1 MIGLRR
7 TVLTL
12 SSLALVAAALS
23 PVRCAEALDVVYAKA
38 SPDIRRVGR
47 VLVEAQ
53 DGGLLF
59 QDRTGA
65 IVTYQPDEIERRET
79 TPDPFEPLDADTIGQ
94 ALVEEFGP
102 AFRIHKTEHYV
113 VVYDTHPVYARWT
126 AGTLEKLH
134 GAFYAFWERE
144 KVELSPPE
152 FPLPVLL
159 FRDKPSYIEGTRA
172 ELGEDAGK
180 LVSFYSLKTNRVY
193 AYDVTETSARAGLQ
207 FDLRLLRQP
216 AMLSNVTN
224 IVHES
229 THQVAFNSG
238 LQHRFA
244 GHPLWW
250 SEGLAT
256 YFEAPDFSGGR
267 GWRTVGAPNV
277 PRLVE
282 FRKALPR
289 LRAGTLAEMLK
300 SDASF
305 RDPVVAAEMYAQA
318 WTFIYWAFKNRSA
331 EMTAF
336 AKAQQELPALSDP
349 SPEDRIAAFEQ
360 AFGKTVSEVE
370 QAFLS
375 DADRIR

>member
-1 MIGLRR
+1 MKLRCPH
-7 TVLTL
+7 L
-12 SSLALVAAALS
+12 SIALVALFAAALS
-23 PVRCAEALDVVYAKA
+23 PVCPAQALDVVFAKA
-38 SPDIRRVGR
+38 SPDVRRVGR

-65 IVTYQPDEIERRET
+65 IVAYQPDEIDRRET
-79 TPDPFEPLDADTIGQ
+79 TPDPFEPLGADTIGQ

-113 VVYDTHPVYARWT
+113 VVYDTHPVYARWA
-126 AGTLEKLH
+126 AGMLEKLH
-134 GAFYAFWERE
+134 GAFYAFWDRE
-144 KVELSPPE
+144 KVELSEPE

-159 FRDKPSYIEGTRA
+159 FRDKASYTEGTRA

-229 THQVAFNSG
+229 THQIAFNSG
-238 LQHRFA
+238 LQRRFA

-267 GWRTVGAPNV
+267 GWRTVGTPNV
-277 PRLVE
+277 PRLGE
-282 FRKALPR
+282 FRKSLPEVQ
-289 LRAGTLAEMLK
+289 AGTLEEMLK
-300 SDASF
+300 SDAPF
-305 RDPVVAAEMYAQA
+305 RDPGVATGMYAQA

-336 AKAQQELPALSDP
+336 AKAQQELTALSDP
-349 SPEDRIAAFEQ
+349 SPEDRIALFEQ
-360 AFGKTVSEVE
+360 AFGKPVAEVE
-370 QAFLS
+370 QDFLK
-375 DADRIR
+375 DAGRIR

>member
-1 MIGLRR
+1 MELRR
-7 TVLTL
+7 
-12 SSLALVAAALS
+12 SLLWITPVALLAAALS
-23 PVRCAEALDVVYAKA
+23 PVRFAQALDVVYAKA
-38 SPDIRRVGR
+38 SPDVRRVGR

-53 DGGLLF
+53 DGGILF

-102 AFRIHKTEHYV
+102 SFRIHKTDHYV
-113 VVYDTHPVYARWT
+113 IVYDTHPLYARWA
-126 AGTLEKLH
+126 AGMLEKLH

-159 FRDKPSYIEGTRA
+159 FRDKSSYIEGTRS

-193 AYDVTETSARAGLQ
+193 AYDVTETSSRVGLQ

-229 THQVAFNSG
+229 THQIAFNSG
-238 LQHRFA
+238 LQRRFA

-256 YFEAPDFSGGR
+256 YFEAPDFSNGR
-267 GWRTVGAPNV
+267 GWRTVGTPNL
-277 PRLVE
+277 PRLAE
-282 FRKALPR
+282 FRKALPG
-289 LRAGTLAEMLK
+289 LQAGTLEEMLK
-300 SDASF
+300 SDAPF
-305 RDPVVAAEMYAQA
+305 RDPAIASQRYAQA
-318 WTFIYWAFKNRSA
+318 WAFIYWAFKNRSA

-336 AKAQQELPALSDP
+336 ATAQKDLASLSDP
-349 SPEDRIAAFEQ
+349 SPEDRLALFEQ
-360 AFGKTVSEVE
+360 AFGKKVAEVE
-370 QAFLS
+370 QDFLK
-375 DADRIR
+375 DAGRIR

>member
-1 MIGLRR
+1 MIPLRCI
-7 TVLTL
+7 VLTL
-12 SSLALVAAALS
+12 SSFALIAAALW
-23 PVRCAEALDVVYAKA
+23 PIPAAQALDVVYAKA
-38 SPDIRRVGR
+38 SPDVRRVGR

-65 IVTYQPDEIERRET
+65 IATYQPDEIDRRET

-102 AFRIHKTEHYV
+102 AFRIHKTANYV
-113 VVYDTHPVYARWT
+113 VVYDTHPVYAKWT
-126 AGTLEKLH
+126 AGTLEKLN
-134 GAFYAFWERE
+134 GAFYAFWDRE
-144 KVELSPPE
+144 KVELAPPE

-159 FRDKPSYIEGTRA
+159 FRDKASYIEGTRA

-180 LVSFYSLKTNRVY
+180 LISFYSLKTNRVY
-193 AYDVTETSARAGLQ
+193 AYDVTETSSAVGRQ
-207 FDLRLLRQP
+207 FDIRLLRQP

-229 THQVAFNSG
+229 THQIAFNSG
-238 LQHRFA
+238 LQRRFA

-256 YFEAPDFSGGR
+256 YFESPDFSGGR
-267 GWRTVGAPNV
+267 GWRTVGMPNL

-282 FRKALPR
+282 FRKSLPR
-289 LRAGTLAEMLK
+289 LRAGVLAEMLK
-300 SDASF
+300 SDAPF

-318 WTFIYWAFKNRSA
+318 WAFIYWAFKNRSA

-336 AKAQQELPALSDP
+336 AKAQQELAALSDP
-349 SPEDRIAAFEQ
+349 TPDDRIALFER
-360 AFGKTVSEVE
+360 AFGATVSEVE
-370 QAFLS
+370 QAFLG
-375 DADRIR
+375 DGARLR